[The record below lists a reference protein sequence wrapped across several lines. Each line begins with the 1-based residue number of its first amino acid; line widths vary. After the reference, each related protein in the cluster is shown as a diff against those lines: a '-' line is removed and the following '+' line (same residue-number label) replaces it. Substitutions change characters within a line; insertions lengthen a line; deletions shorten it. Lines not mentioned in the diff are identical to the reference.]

1 MTNNE
6 LQTLKNKFDIIGND
20 PALNRAL
27 EIAVAV
33 APTDITVLVSGES
46 GVGKENIPRI
56 IHQNSRRKNGKYF
69 AINCGA
75 IPEGTIDS
83 ELFGH
88 EKGSFTGANEMRRG
102 YFEEA
107 DGGTLFLDE
116 IGELPLA
123 SQAKLLRVLQSGEF
137 IRVGSSKVLKTD
149 VRVIAATNVNLLH
162 NVSKGKFREDLYY
175 RLNAVSIS
183 MPALRERK
191 EDINLLF
198 RKFASDFSAKY
209 GMSKVTLTEDASIM
223 LRKYRWPGNIRQ
235 LKNVAESVSAL
246 ESARMSAQSDKCLI
260 DVDVLSRYIPK
271 EEPNLLPTKSS
282 TYQDS
287 PEAAGEREAIIR
299 MLLQLKQDVDYLKEV
314 VAKAGLGKTAPAAIA
329 PPEDMPMGP
338 VHDMM
343 PVDEDPEEQDFQEQE
358 PQQEDMSIRT
368 ASLDLIE
375 KVLRKHGGNRKAAAA
390 ELGISE
396 RTLYRKIKQ
405 MTEK

>member
-1 MTNNE
+1 MTNQE
-6 LQTLKNKFDIIGND
+6 LQTLKNKYDIIGND

-33 APTDITVLVSGES
+33 APTDITVLVAGES

-56 IHQNSRRKNGKYF
+56 IHQNSPRRRGKYF

-116 IGELPLA
+116 VGELPLS

-137 IRVGSSKVLKTD
+137 IRVGSSKVLTTD

-162 NVSKGKFREDLYY
+162 AVSQGKFRADLYY
-175 RLNAVSIS
+175 RLDAVTIK
-183 MPALRERK
+183 MPALRERPT
-191 EDINLLF
+191 DINLLF

-209 GMSKVTLTEDASIM
+209 GMAKISLTEEASIM
-223 LRKYRWPGNIRQ
+223 LRRYRWPGNIRQ
-235 LKNVAESVSAL
+235 LKNVAEKVSVL
-246 ESARMSAQSDKCLI
+246 ESERISAGMDKRE
-260 DVDVLSRYIPK
+260 VGVEVLSKYIPR
-271 EEPNLLPTKSS
+271 EEPEMLPATSS
-282 TYQDS
+282 SYHDS
-287 PEAAGEREAIIR
+287 SEAANEREAIIR
-299 MLLQLKQDVDYLKEV
+299 TLLKLKQDVDYLKDI
-314 VAKAGLGKTAPAAIA
+314 VAKAGLGAVAPSA
-329 PPEDMPMGP
+329 PSLPPPPP
-338 VHDMM
+338 VVETPDY
-343 PVDEDPEEQDFQEQE
+343 DEDPEEQDYEEQTS
-358 PQQEDMSIRT
+358 EDMSIRS
-368 ASLDLIE
+368 ASMDLIE

-396 RTLYRKIKQ
+396 RTLYRKLKQ
-405 MTEK
+405 MN